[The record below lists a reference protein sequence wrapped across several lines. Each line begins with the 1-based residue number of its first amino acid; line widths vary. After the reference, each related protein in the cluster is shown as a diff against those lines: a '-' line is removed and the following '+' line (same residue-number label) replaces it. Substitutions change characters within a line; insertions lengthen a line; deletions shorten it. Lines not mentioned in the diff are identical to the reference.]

1 MMPFC
6 DFGTA
11 LWVKNAAESFQL
23 GPQLLMS
30 VNIAFKGDP
39 TTG

>member
-11 LWVKNAAESFQL
+11 LGQKMQQRVSSSARNSWI
-23 GPQLLMS
+23 
-30 VNIAFKGDP
+30 VNIAFKGYDP